1 MRDPEEEYTIGED
14 PGRGVF
20 AVAMVR
26 QSQSVLDKDTAEGVS
41 DEDDGP
47 GGGIPLLGEGEEC

>member
-1 MRDPEEEYTIGED
+1 MGDCEEEYTIGEH

-20 AVAMVR
+20 AVAMVC
-26 QSQSVLDKDTAEGVS
+26 QSQCVLDKYATEGVS

-47 GGGIPLLGEGEEC
+47 GGGIALLSEGEEC